1 MNISHQRYSTGRQ
14 DREEMKDQKACCIWL
29 TGLSGAGKSTI
40 AELLEVLLKREGRHT
55 YILDGDNV
63 RANLN
68 SDLGFSIGDREENI
82 RRMAAVAHLMVDAGL
97 IVIVACIAPLKG
109 QREKA
114 RLLFESEQFFEV
126 FVDAPID
133 ICESRDTKGLY
144 KKAREGLII
153 NFTGIDSPYEI
164 PEKPDIRIDTS
175 LCTPS
180 ESAMHVFREIQGY
193 WTS

>member
-1 MNISHQRYSTGRQ
+1 
-14 DREEMKDQKACCIWL
+14 MKDQKACCIWL

-40 AELLEVLLKREGRHT
+40 AELLEVLLRREGRHT

-126 FVDAPID
+126 FVDAPIEL
-133 ICESRDTKGLY
+133 CESRDIKGLY

-153 NFTGIDSPYEI
+153 NFTGIDSPYEV

-175 LCTPS
+175 LYTPS

-193 WTS
+193 CRS

>member
-1 MNISHQRYSTGRQ
+1 M
-14 DREEMKDQKACCIWL
+14 
-29 TGLSGAGKSTI
+29 
-40 AELLEVLLKREGRHT
+40 LLKREGRHT

-114 RLLFESEQFFEV
+114 RLLFESDQFFEV

-193 WTS
+193 CTS

>member
-1 MNISHQRYSTGRQ
+1 
-14 DREEMKDQKACCIWL
+14 MKGQKACCIWL

-68 SDLGFSIGDREENI
+68 SDLGFSIEDREENI

-97 IVIVACIAPLKG
+97 VVIVACIAPLRR

-114 RLLFESEQFFEV
+114 RLLFESEQFFEI
-126 FVDAPID
+126 FVDAPIEL
-133 ICESRDTKGLY
+133 CESRDTKGLY
-144 KKAREGLII
+144 RRAREGLIA
-153 NFTGIDSPYEI
+153 NFTGIDSPYEK
-164 PEKPDIRIDTS
+164 PEEPDVRIDTGLS
-175 LCTPS
+175 TPG
-180 ESAMHVFREIQGY
+180 ESALQVFKKIQGY
-193 WTS
+193 LL